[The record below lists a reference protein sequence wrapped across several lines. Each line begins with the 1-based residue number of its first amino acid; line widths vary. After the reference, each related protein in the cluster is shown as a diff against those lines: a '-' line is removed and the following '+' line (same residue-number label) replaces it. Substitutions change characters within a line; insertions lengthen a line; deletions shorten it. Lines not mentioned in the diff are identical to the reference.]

1 MLCSSSI
8 SNRDIIKVPSQ
19 RLLLTEGIWSSS
31 VFSSSAFSDNSKDL
45 DQTRTSVQLGSSGKL
60 TDGWTDR
67 RTDELRILRIDL
79 LTDGYMGLTD
89 RSTNGCYANG
99 ETADEH
105 LLVQASKPCR
115 PISGNFEWYETDR
128 NSAAWMIYKR
138 IKILRV
144 KTECERTD
152 YIDDRQNTIRFFLP
166 IRWTFLRQD
175 RNRQKQTDRITDR
188 LTDWQTDRQGNN
200 GKQFRD

>member
-45 DQTRTSVQLGSSGKL
+45 GQTRTSVQLGSSGKL
-60 TDGWTDR
+60 TDGRTDG

-79 LTDGYMGLTD
+79 LTDGYMELTD
-89 RSTNGCYANG
+89 RSTDGCYVNG

-128 NSAAWMIYKR
+128 NCAAWMICKR
-138 IKILRV
+138 LKCWGLKRSASERTLSTTDKIQSGFFYRHDERSYD
-144 KTECERTD
+144 KTEP
-152 YIDDRQNTIRFFLP
+152 N
-166 IRWTFLRQD
+166 W
-175 RNRQKQTDRITDR
+175 
-188 LTDWQTDRQGNN
+188 
-200 GKQFRD
+200 